1 MIIFIIVLRVFT
13 TYFPILYILFGYLI
27 GYAIQRYGKGVQVQ
41 FATLAVGLTFAT
53 MLACDLM
60 TFGSV
65 AGILHFITIA
75 DMSAIMQILYRAF
88 ALFTAYQNSRIIS

>member
-1 MIIFIIVLRVFT
+1 
-13 TYFPILYILFGYLI
+13 
-27 GYAIQRYGKGVQVQ
+27 
-41 FATLAVGLTFAT
+41 
-53 MLACDLM
+53 M